1 MSTIANP
8 IPGYYGAPTQP
19 YHSSSPGKYN
29 RTILASATFIA
40 TGSNA
45 GCVAFYQSG
54 SSAASVT
61 LLNGGTFT
69 VPAIGPSASAAI
81 YEMGVYS
88 VTAGSVYLLYR

>member
-1 MSTIANP
+1 MAYPTITS
-8 IPGYYGAPTQP
+8 GYYVATTQP
-19 YHSSSPGKYN
+19 YHGSNPATYN
-29 RTILASATFIA
+29 RTVLAAATFIA

-45 GCVAFYQSG
+45 GCIGFYQSG
-54 SSAASVT
+54 SATATVT

-69 VPAIGPSASAAI
+69 VPAISASGSAAI